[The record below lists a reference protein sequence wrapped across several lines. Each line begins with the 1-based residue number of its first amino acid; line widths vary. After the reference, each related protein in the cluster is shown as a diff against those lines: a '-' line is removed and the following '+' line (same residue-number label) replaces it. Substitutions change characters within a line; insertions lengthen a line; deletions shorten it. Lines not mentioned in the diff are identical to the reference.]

1 VLTVVLDWVDTDPTE
16 GCNLRG
22 SAATE
27 PAAAGASCQLLFSA
41 ITPCPEK
48 RRKKGSASTT
58 ASAKRCLGTVE
69 QLGGISKIGSIGE
82 FS

>member
-1 VLTVVLDWVDTDPTE
+1 LPVVVFRNNALP
-16 GCNLRG
+16 G
-22 SAATE
+22 
-27 PAAAGASCQLLFSA
+27 
-41 ITPCPEK
+41 EK
-48 RRKKGSASTT
+48 RKKGSASTT

>member
-1 VLTVVLDWVDTDPTE
+1 LPVVVFRNHALP
-16 GCNLRG
+16 G
-22 SAATE
+22 
-27 PAAAGASCQLLFSA
+27 
-41 ITPCPEK
+41 EK
-48 RRKKGSASTT
+48 AQKGIGQYT